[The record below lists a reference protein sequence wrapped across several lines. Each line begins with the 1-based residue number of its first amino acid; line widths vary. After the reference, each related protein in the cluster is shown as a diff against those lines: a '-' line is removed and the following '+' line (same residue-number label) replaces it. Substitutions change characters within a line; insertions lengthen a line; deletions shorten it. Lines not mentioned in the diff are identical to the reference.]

1 MLAAVSPA
9 LSPAPS
15 ALRRLPFPGRVAC
28 GRPIEAVA
36 GDEGLAVPEHL
47 LSGRLGEHYV
57 VQVVGES
64 MEGEGIFDGD
74 LVVVER
80 RDEVRPGEMVVALV
94 GDEVTLKRYYPEGE
108 TVRLEPAHPRMEAL
122 RVPARELRVQG
133 VVVGLMRK
141 Y

>member
-1 MLAAVSPA
+1 MLIALSPDLSPA
-9 LSPAPS
+9 LF
-15 ALRRLPFPGRVAC
+15 ALRRVPFPGRVAC
-28 GRPIEAVA
+28 GRPIEAVV
-36 GDEGLAVPEHL
+36 GDEGLGVPEHL

-57 VQVVGES
+57 VRVVGES

-74 LVVVER
+74 FVVVER

-94 GDEVTLKRYYPEGE
+94 GNEVTLKRYHPEGE
-108 TVRLEPAHPRMEAL
+108 TVRLEPAHPRMDVI
-122 RVPARELRVQG
+122 RVPARELRIQG